1 MKKFRKGFTLVEL
14 LIVIGV
20 VGILSSMSMMGG
32 SEATSIANANKII
45 EEFKIIGAAM
55 NMYYAD
61 NRADI
66 EAALEDGETL
76 PKKIKAGIAAYMKN
90 TDAVLDTSGTDNS
103 GKYLIEVEGDAWW
116 LTYTLKDKTSRTAM
130 ILKNKAATE
139 KLMAST
145 ANKTGTGDNIKDNY
159 YDNEAAEGGTTVCY
173 QVR

>member
-14 LIVIGV
+14 LVVIGV
-20 VGILSSMSMMGG
+20 IGILSSMSMMGG

-61 NRADI
+61 NRAEI
-66 EAALEDGETL
+66 EAELENGDTL
-76 PKKIKAGIAAYMKN
+76 PKKIKTGIGAYMKN
-90 TDAVLDTSGTDNS
+90 TDAVLDTTGANNE
-103 GKYLIEVEGDAWW
+103 GKYLITVDGDAWW
-116 LTYTLKDKTSRTAM
+116 LTYTLKDKTSRTAL

-145 ANKTGTGDNIKDNY
+145 ANKTTGESPVDNY
-159 YDNEAAEGGTTVCY
+159 YDAGTTGTGLIVCY